1 MHTAHCGCSGAEAPG
16 FRDFPGLLT
25 AKENRNGSRRTLP
38 HQNHLL
44 SCTILLSPWNFQ
56 AVRLCGVN
64 VLPSHH
70 RMSLSPAPP
79 AQTTPAD
86 LPRVLGA
93 SQATAIV
100 VGTIIGSGIFLVPSE
115 MMRDAGSS
123 ALVYL
128 AWIVGGLLSLFGA
141 MTYAELG
148 AMLPYAGG
156 EYVYLRGAYGDTTAF
171 LYMWTWF
178 AVAKPASIAAV
189 TLGLARTLGVFPAFH
204 WLTAHVPGL
213 PLLWSQLFAIAVTW
227 FMTGLNY
234 LGIKKAGDF
243 QLVFTILKAVLI
255 LVVVG
260 FCFASAAGSFVNFTT
275 SLPHAP
281 GGFSGFMLALIA
293 TLWAYD
299 GWNDLTMVAGE
310 VRQPERNLPIALI
323 GGLFIVGALFMATNA
338 AIQYILPAAQIAA
351 SERPA
356 VAALSVVAGPGGAG
370 FVAAAMAL
378 SIFVTLN
385 GTVMSGARVPFAA
398 ARDRLFFAQFAHI
411 HPRFQSPSTSLIVQG
426 SLSTILLL
434 FLSQFQK
441 QFELAVFAEWLFYML
456 TTTTV
461 FFYRRRR
468 PDLARPY
475 RVWGYPVLPA
485 IFVLCAG
492 FVLIWSF
499 AGNFKGSLLGTGLIL
514 LGLPF
519 LWIVRRRYGAS
530 IPADLSHAPSSSD

>member
-1 MHTAHCGCSGAEAPG
+1 MSQAP
-16 FRDFPGLLT
+16 
-25 AKENRNGSRRTLP
+25 A
-38 HQNHLL
+38 
-44 SCTILLSPWNFQ
+44 
-56 AVRLCGVN
+56 
-64 VLPSHH
+64 
-70 RMSLSPAPP
+70 SPAR
-79 AQTTPAD
+79 QIPAD

-115 MMRDAGSS
+115 MMRDTGSS
-123 ALVYL
+123 SLVYL

-141 MTYAELG
+141 ITYAELG

-189 TLGLARTLGVFPAFH
+189 TSGLARTLGVFAAFH
-204 WLTAHVPGL
+204 WLTAPVPGL
-213 PLLWSQLFAIAVTW
+213 PLLWSQVFAIAVTW

-243 QLVFTILKAVLI
+243 QLVFTILKGVLI
-255 LVVVG
+255 LIVAG
-260 FCFASAAGSFVNFTT
+260 LCFASASGSWSNFSTG
-275 SLPHAP
+275 LPNAT

-310 VRQPERNLPIALI
+310 VRRPERSLPVALI
-323 GGLFIVGALFMATNA
+323 GGLFIVGILFMATNA

-356 VAALSVVAGPGGAG
+356 VAALSIVAGPRGAG
-370 FVAAAMAL
+370 FVAAAMAI
-378 SIFVTLN
+378 SIFVALN
-385 GTVMSGARVPFAA
+385 GTVMSGARIPFAA
-398 ARDRLFFAQFAHI
+398 ARDRLFFRQFAHI

-434 FLSQFQK
+434 FLSKFQ
-441 QFELAVFAEWLFYML
+441 QHFELAVFAEWLFYML

-461 FFYRRRR
+461 FYYRRKR

-475 RVWGYPVLPA
+475 RVWGYPILPA
-485 IFVLCAG
+485 IFVACAAV
-492 FVLIWSF
+492 VLVWSYI
-499 AGNFKGSLLGTGLIL
+499 GNLHGSLLGTALIL
-514 LGLPF
+514 LGLPV

-530 IPADLSHAPSSSD
+530 TPITLN

>member
-1 MHTAHCGCSGAEAPG
+1 MSRTAPAP
-16 FRDFPGLLT
+16 R
-25 AKENRNGSRRTLP
+25 
-38 HQNHLL
+38 
-44 SCTILLSPWNFQ
+44 
-56 AVRLCGVN
+56 
-64 VLPSHH
+64 
-70 RMSLSPAPP
+70 PAPP
-79 AQTTPAD
+79 D

-115 MMRDAGSS
+115 MMRDTGSS
-123 ALVYL
+123 GLVYL

-148 AMLPYAGG
+148 AMLPFAGG

-189 TLGLARTLGVFPAFH
+189 TSGLARTLGVFPAFH
-204 WLTAHVPGL
+204 WLTAPVAGM
-213 PLLWSQLFAIAVTW
+213 PLHWSQVFAIAVTW

-243 QLVFTILKAVLI
+243 QLVFTILKGALI
-255 LVVVG
+255 LVVAG
-260 FCFASAAGSFVNFTT
+260 LCFAASSGSLANFST
-275 SLPHAP
+275 SLPQAA
-281 GGFSGFMLALIA
+281 GGFGGFMLAMIA

-310 VRQPERNLPIALI
+310 VRHPERSLPFALI
-323 GGLFIVGALFMATNA
+323 GGLLIVGVLFMATNA
-338 AIQYILPAAQIAA
+338 AIQYILPATQIAS

-356 VAALSVVAGPGGAG
+356 VAALLVVAGPGGAE

-398 ARDRLFFAQFAHI
+398 ARDGLFFRQFAHI
-411 HPRFQSPSTSLIVQG
+411 HPRFQSPSTALIVQG
-426 SLSTILLL
+426 LLSTVLLL
-434 FLSQFQK
+434 FLSQFQ
-441 QFELAVFAEWLFYML
+441 QHFELAVFAEWLFYML

-461 FFYRRRR
+461 FYYRRKQ
-468 PDLARPY
+468 PALPRPY

-485 IFVLCAG
+485 IFVACAAV
-492 FVLIWSF
+492 VLVWSF
-499 AGNFKGSLLGTGLIL
+499 AGNLHGSLIGTGLIL
-514 LGLPF
+514 LGLPVF
-519 LWIVRRRYGAS
+519 WLVRRRYGS
-530 IPADLSHAPSSSD
+530 GGPLPTEVS